1 MHIIFIFILYMRF
14 LPHVDDYIFIQLIF
28 SLRVVI
34 NIHPYF
40 ISFSLHMWLYLH
52 VNTHVSF
59 VFFFLNFSYSS
70 HFMCFRYRNSN
81 CFRRSIE
88 VVIASI

>member
-59 VFFFLNFSYSS
+59 VFFFLTF
-70 HFMCFRYRNSN
+70 HIAHTLCALD
-81 CFRRSIE
+81 IE
-88 VVIASI
+88 ILIVSEDQLKL